1 MNTRRDELRK
11 RINKALLGLGVVG
24 IASSPIN
31 AGAQNPASSSY
42 PSHRQTNERSNN
54 RAPERKYS
62 MDINKEI
69 ESCAD
74 RFCQQVVN
82 NAFHHYN
89 EITKCARTSRSA
101 KSSALKNYVKRNIF
115 DVVAP
120 RSGLTGADA
129 YCIATLSLCIM
140 EANKTLEYLPQKMIP
155 GSTECNNFMRKV
167 LDYTESVSITIGR
180 NGRPCINTDLLE
192 NGDIVF
198 TPRAP
203 EKYHAQMAYIENG
216 KVRLIS
222 FNKEHIDMPQPI
234 FKEGYYTKAKI
245 FKQHEFMKDM
255 IRQYMLDN
263 QLIPQDYNRNGETV
277 LPIENARQITNYING
292 NSKAQKML
300 TINMSHTSDLTNTT
314 LYSFNDAQ
322 QKAGAKKTGSEKTID
337 PRTNY
342 TFFSKR
348 NQSRG

>member
-1 MNTRRDELRK
+1 MNTRRDELGK
-11 RINKALLGLGVVG
+11 RINRALFVLGMSGMAL
-24 IASSPIN
+24 SPTN

-180 NGRPCINTDLLE
+180 NGKKCIDTNSLE
-192 NGDIVF
+192 HGDIVF
-198 TPRAP
+198 TPRG
-203 EKYHAQMAYIENG
+203 KGRWHAQMVYENEDG
-216 KVRLIS
+216 AKRFIS
-222 FNKEHIDMPQPI
+222 FNREHTNMLQPI
-234 FKEGYYTKAKI
+234 FPSSGTHAKV

-277 LPIENARQITNYING
+277 LPLEDAYKITDYING
-292 NSKAQKML
+292 NNTNTT
-300 TINMSHTSDLTNTT
+300 TINMSSQRYANKNQP
-314 LYSFNDAQ
+314 LYSWIY
-322 QKAGAKKTGSEKTID
+322 KA
-337 PRTNY
+337 N
-342 TFFSKR
+342 
-348 NQSRG
+348 SRG